1 MRAPGA
7 RNLTLI
13 KRALAKTISSD
24 QINLGTLFSV
34 TRDQGTLVETKFT
47 NNSKIGGEKGG
58 KKANHSRETSVF
70 PFLNPKSTLC
80 RPHGFCFGKEF

>member
-7 RNLTLI
+7 CNLTLI

-47 NNSKIGGEKGG
+47 NNSKIGGKKGG
-58 KKANHSRETSVF
+58 EKANHSRETSF
-70 PFLNPKSTLC
+70 FLS
-80 RPHGFCFGKEF
+80 

>member
-1 MRAPGA
+1 M
-7 RNLTLI
+7 TLI

-24 QINLGTLFSV
+24 QINLETLFSV

-47 NNSKIGGEKGG
+47 NNSKIAWWGGGKGG
-58 KKANHSRETSVF
+58 KKANHSRETSFF

-80 RPHGFCFGKEF
+80 RPNGFCFGKEF